1 MGRHQKLT
9 DMVWAEIGRRYA
21 NREPGRK
28 LADEFKVSEAAIRKR
43 FGSQRAQI
51 ISAATILASTE
62 QVIETMPR
70 SAQMSVRA
78 LADQLKSITTNVA
91 RAAQAGSETAALLN
105 EHALKR
111 AKDVMRKE
119 AKDGHLVDSGVR
131 DDLTDLQIMANRA
144 LGPSV
149 RLLIAGQGKD
159 DPGEDKPQSLE
170 ELYDRLLG

>member
-1 MGRHQKLT
+1 MGRKPKLT
-9 DMVWAEIGRRYA
+9 DFQAAEIQRRMASGEPTRALAREFNVGEATLRRNFSTQTAKIQTVA
-21 NREPGRK
+21 NR
-28 LADEFKVSEAAIRKR
+28 
-43 FGSQRAQI
+43 
-51 ISAATILASTE
+51 LASAEVEMATLP
-62 QVIETMPR
+62 I

-78 LADQLKSITTNVA
+78 LADHLKSITANVA
-91 RAAQAGSETAALLN
+91 RAAKAGSETAALLN

-111 AKDVMRKE
+111 AQDVMRE
-119 AKDGHLVDSGVR
+119 EPKDGHLVDSGVR